1 MHEMSIAQSLIDVV
15 REEMR
20 KCGSNILKSV
30 YLRIGEMSSV
40 VPDSLSFCF
49 GIMTEST
56 DLHGAKLFMDII
68 PLTGSCG
75 DCQREFEIENY
86 AFECPFCKGNRI
98 SIISGK
104 ELDIVEIEV
113 G

>member
-1 MHEMSIAQSLIDVV
+1 MSIAQSLIDVI

-20 KCGSNILKSV
+20 KCDSSTLKSV

-40 VPDSLSFCF
+40 VPGSLSFCF
-49 GIMTEST
+49 SIMIERT
-56 DLHGAKLFMDII
+56 DLHGAKLVMDII

-75 DCQREFEIENY
+75 DCQREFKIENY
-86 AFECPFCKGNRI
+86 AFECPFCKGNSI
-98 SIISGK
+98 SIIGGK